1 MNSLVTA
8 QENLIPAMSTYSVEK
23 VRALESCSA
32 ALLPQ
37 VNIATSHVL
46 HAGMYA
52 RTIMIPAGVML
63 TGALIKVA
71 TVLIFSGHAHVF
83 IGDETA
89 EINGYRV
96 LAASA
101 HRKQAFVAVT
111 DTYLTMLFKSE
122 ADTYSQAEDEF
133 TDEPHILMSRK
144 DGAINKILVTGE

>member
-1 MNSLVTA
+1 MNALVTT
-8 QENLIPAMSTYSVEK
+8 ENRIPAMSQCAIDK

-37 VNIATSHVL
+37 VNISTSHVL

-63 TGALIKVA
+63 TGALIDIR
-71 TVLIFSGHAHVF
+71 TTLIICGHVHVF

-89 EINGYRV
+89 EIIGYRV
-96 LAASA
+96 LAAEA
-101 HRKQAFVAVT
+101 GRKQAFVAVT
-111 DTYLTMLFKSE
+111 DTYLTMLFKTDAICV
-122 ADTYSQAEDEF
+122 ADAEEEF
-133 TDEPHILMSRK
+133 TSETHLLMSRA

>member
-1 MNSLVTA
+1 MNNLITT
-8 QENLIPAMSTYSVEK
+8 ENRIPAMSAYSISK

-46 HAGMYA
+46 HAGMYT

-63 TGALIKVA
+63 TGALIKIA
-71 TVLIFSGHAHVF
+71 TILIVSGHAHVF
-83 IGDETA
+83 LDDETA

-96 LAASA
+96 LAASQN
-101 HRKQAFVAVT
+101 RKQAFVAVT

-122 ADTYSQAEDEF
+122 ADTHTQAENEF
-133 TDEPHILMSRK
+133 TDEPDILMSRK